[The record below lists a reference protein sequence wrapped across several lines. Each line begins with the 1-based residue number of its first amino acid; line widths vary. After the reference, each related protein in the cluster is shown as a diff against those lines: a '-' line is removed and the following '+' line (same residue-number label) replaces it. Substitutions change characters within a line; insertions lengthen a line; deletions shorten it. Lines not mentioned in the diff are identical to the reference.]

1 MNQQN
6 MTQNPSMQRSDAR
19 KLGFLV
25 SGVLL
30 GLLVNLLANGFGA
43 SRLVSVGFAAIPVL
57 GSLALALMRP
67 GPVKPPLTEEQRR
80 QRMRSIAIALMLLA
94 FCAMFYAATIVR
106 LGAQVA
112 NRPY

>member
-1 MNQQN
+1 MFE
-6 MTQNPSMQRSDAR
+6 TTHMQSSDTR

-30 GLLVNLLANGFGA
+30 GLLFNVLATGFGA
-43 SRLVSVGFAAIPVL
+43 DRLLAYGIGAIPVL
-57 GSLALALMRP
+57 GSLALAVFSP
-67 GPVKPPLTEEQRR
+67 GPVRPPLTEQQRR
-80 QRMRSIAIALMLLA
+80 QRMRSIAIALMLFA

-106 LGAQVA
+106 LGNQVV